1 VALDL
6 FGFLV
11 RVVFLLCFVCGKR
24 GWFTQPLWM
33 YVGECGCSVGVC
45 LVSVCVSM
53 LVVCVSCFL
62 GLRVIDK

>member
-1 VALDL
+1 MGSGV
-6 FGFLV
+6 GSHSYYG
-11 RVVFLLCFVCGKR
+11 C
-24 GWFTQPLWM
+24 

-62 GLRVIDK
+62 GLRVIDR